1 MKLCHVICVIM
12 TNYVQKWICDSPL
25 SYSTK
30 LSYIEN
36 GNRNENDLSKYGLH
50 LLNSG
55 KKNLSHNFIVNLEM
69 YGTILE
75 TRTCPPNVGR
85 CKILV

>member
-1 MKLCHVICVIM
+1 MKLYHVICVIM
-12 TNYVQKWICDSPL
+12 TNYVQKS

-36 GNRNENDLSKYGLH
+36 GNRNENDLFKYGLH
-50 LLNSG
+50 LQNSG
-55 KKNLSHNFIVNLEM
+55 KKNLSHNFIVNLQI